1 LDVTVLILIIRI
13 SLLLIFASLPV
24 FLLAELLV
32 WLAVP
37 GLPNALTLLGS
48 AMLLSAFAVLIVAG
62 LLAVSKIVILAA
74 VDYFSAKQRAQ
85 RRVWFVQ
92 ARQEQ
97 IKRLF
102 YFKTKQIQYIS
113 ELNRKR
119 LLKHNNRKHIR
130 SLSRSIDKDLLLIK
144 TKLPGPTYLQLQQDN
159 ARYRNRQDI
168 EALLELQQKIST
180 LV

>member
-1 LDVTVLILIIRI
+1 M
-13 SLLLIFASLPV
+13 
-24 FLLAELLV
+24 

-37 GLPNALTLLGS
+37 GLPSVLSLLGS
-48 AMLLSAFAVLIVAG
+48 AMLLSAFAILILAG
-62 LLAVSKIVILAA
+62 LLAVFKIIILAVA
-74 VDYFSAKQRAQ
+74 DYFSAKQRAQ

-97 IKRLF
+97 IERLF
-102 YFKTKQIQYIS
+102 YFKTKQVQYIS

-119 LLKHNNRKHIR
+119 LLKRNNRKHIR
-130 SLSRSIDKDLLLIK
+130 SLSRSIDKDLLLLK
-144 TKLPGPTYLQLQQDN
+144 TKLPGATYLQLQQDN